1 VVIGYYS
8 YQRRAGDKIDYYY
21 QKPLEAVEDIAE
33 ATEGSYG
40 SWRMKEAL
48 NWVVEE
54 CWTT

>member
-1 VVIGYYS
+1 MDKKPTS
-8 YQRRAGDKIDYYY
+8 YRVDYYY